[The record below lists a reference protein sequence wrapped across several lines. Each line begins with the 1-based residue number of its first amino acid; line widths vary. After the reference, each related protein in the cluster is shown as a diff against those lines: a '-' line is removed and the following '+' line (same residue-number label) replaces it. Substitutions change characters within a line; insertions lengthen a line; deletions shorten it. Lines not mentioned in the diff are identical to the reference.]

1 MSTSREVFR
10 LLSNFSL
17 LNTSSNKALVAIR
30 NDSSTSLPKSK
41 RHRLG
46 SSCVGGEMI
55 EMQLQQKYV
64 TLISLEVV
72 NDHAESYLSIF
83 VKVSL

>member
-1 MSTSREVFR
+1 MY
-10 LLSNFSL
+10 NFSML
-17 LNTSSNKALVAIR
+17 KTSSNKALVAIR

-41 RHRLG
+41 RHRVG

-55 EMQLQQKYV
+55 ETLLQQKYV
-64 TLISLEVV
+64 CFCLKTEIVILIPLEVV
-72 NDHAESYLSIF
+72 NAYAELYLSIY